1 MAPLEQKNYGE
12 IWKLFRMTG
21 VAPMHKFTIAT
32 LLGSLLLVGCAHTI
46 KSSPAT
52 GKAAPARTT
61 LFDGAT
67 LQGWSG
73 NPAIWSV
80 KDDAIHGVTDHGGQ
94 LILTDGD
101 YADFRLILKSRLL
114 SEKNHLGVC
123 FWGNRMPDWGYAEC
137 ILVIPPSGGMWD
149 YHPGKKSPPHD
160 KLPHAEFDPHVWHE
174 TEILA
179 HLKTGIIQVAVNG
192 VEVTRYTDE
201 NPTRL
206 RKGPIG
212 LQIHAGASEVEYK
225 DLVLEV
231 DPKKDRLITLKP

>member
-1 MAPLEQKNYGE
+1 MRYILA
-12 IWKLFRMTG
+12 M
-21 VAPMHKFTIAT
+21 
-32 LLGSLLLVGCAHTI
+32 LGSLLLAGCSH
-46 KSSPAT
+46 SHGPS
-52 GKAAPARTT
+52 AAPVNAVPARAA
-61 LFDGAT
+61 LFDGTT

-73 NPAIWSV
+73 NPAIWAV

-94 LILTDGD
+94 LILTAGD
-101 YADFRLILKSRLL
+101 YGDFRLILKSRLVG
-114 SEKNHLGVC
+114 EKNHLGVC
-123 FWGNRMPDWGYAEC
+123 FWGNRMPDWGYGDC

-149 YHPGKKSPPHD
+149 YHPGKNGPPRE
-160 KLPHAEFDPHVWHE
+160 KLPHPDFDPHVWHE

-179 HLKTGIIQVAVNG
+179 RLKTGTIRMAVNG

-201 NPTRL
+201 DHTRL

-231 DPKKDRLITLKP
+231 DPKEDRLVTLKPTP